1 MRTEWGKEEA
11 LLFLCPSSAMSRKSI
26 NTIWN
31 WPPAWKR
38 AELPPGAVW
47 SADDEGSE
55 PESWVLDYEITRN
68 DAEYLS
74 VVLHL
79 RQLSG
84 NGEKETLSADT
95 FLRGDEPR
103 KITLSE
109 LLGTEESDGSTQPV
123 DLVYDLIWEIVQ
135 VGMEN
140 VEGDYLDGLTLDSVR
155 SALAPE
161 TDFYLDDN
169 GNIVFFVEPG
179 LLAGEIAGVLLYPF
193 SPYELR
199 GSAPEAGLRA
209 YARRNVQISMALW
222 KHSAEGL
229 VFPAL
234 SSPRPPL
241 GDGPRG
247 LPV

>member
-1 MRTEWGKEEA
+1 MKKRCMAFLLTA
-11 LLFLCPSSAMSRKSI
+11 LFLCQPLLGLAEETAAALQIEDRVGERSGASFSLPQFGDEPEI
-26 NTIWN
+26 NHYYLDL
-31 WPPAWKR
+31 A
-38 AELPPGAVW
+38 
-47 SADDEGSE
+47 
-55 PESWVLDYEITRN
+55 ESWVLDYEITRN

-84 NGEKETLSADT
+84 NGETETLSADT

-109 LLGTEESDGSTQPV
+109 LLDTEESDGSTQPV

-209 YARRNVQISMALW
+209 YGRAGMYR
-222 KHSAEGL
+222 
-229 VFPAL
+229 
-234 SSPRPPL
+234 
-241 GDGPRG
+241 
-247 LPV
+247 